1 MVLFVEIWLIQF
13 YFSAATQVSSLNE
26 VDNLG
31 YLPELCR
38 HTLILM
44 EIDPVGL
51 VDVPAPLPMDHVTVS
66 WVLRQLLLLSVDD
79 IFGQVHLVS
88 FLRLVVVDVEAGA
101 GYRRRPCCQVAIL
114 YDVIWF
120 ERMLLVPFLVLN
132 WGEEEVGL
140 LVEREGDRF
149 VCINLLLPC
158 QTRDRRG
165 RISEC
170 ILL

>member
-1 MVLFVEIWLIQF
+1 MVLCVEIRLIQF

-66 WVLRQLLLLSVDD
+66 
-79 IFGQVHLVS
+79 
-88 FLRLVVVDVEAGA
+88 
-101 GYRRRPCCQVAIL
+101 
-114 YDVIWF
+114 
-120 ERMLLVPFLVLN
+120 
-132 WGEEEVGL
+132 
-140 LVEREGDRF
+140 
-149 VCINLLLPC
+149 
-158 QTRDRRG
+158 
-165 RISEC
+165 
-170 ILL
+170 